1 MSSKDYFEKVAGDW
15 DSMRKSF
22 FSDSVREK
30 AIELAQVSRGQIA
43 ADVGAGTG
51 FITEILLEKG
61 LRVIAIDESD
71 EMLARIKKKLGS
83 SDGLECRQGEAE
95 NLPLDNSSV
104 DHVFANMYLHHVE
117 SPPAAIQ
124 EMVRILK
131 PGGKLVISDLD
142 EHDFEFLAKEQHDRW
157 LGFKRED
164 IKDWYS
170 QAGLKDVGVNSLEE
184 SCCSESDCGTEKAE
198 ISVFVAYGVK

>member
-22 FSDSVREK
+22 FPDSVRKK
-30 AIELAQVSRGQIA
+30 AIDLAQVSQGQIA

-61 LRVIAIDESD
+61 LRVIAIDESN
-71 EMLARIKKKLGS
+71 EMLARIKKKFGS

-104 DHVFANMYLHHVE
+104 HHVFANMYLHHVE
-117 SPPAAIQ
+117 SPPAAIK

-198 ISVFVAYGVK
+198 ISIFVAYGVK